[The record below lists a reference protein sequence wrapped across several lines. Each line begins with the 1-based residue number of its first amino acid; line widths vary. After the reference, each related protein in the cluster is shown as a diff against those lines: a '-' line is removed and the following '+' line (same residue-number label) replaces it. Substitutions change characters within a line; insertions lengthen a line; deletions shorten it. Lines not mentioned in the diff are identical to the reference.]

1 MKDEQIKVLEAK
13 LQGIQQKIDEQ
24 RNRVGNVTNLAI
36 NMAMQLKVAGAD
48 VDYDRVLHDAGEVYD
63 EVCVRIDRHTV
74 PSAQIRIDRLVEEG
88 EDVAEALRKA
98 RHIESMI
105 AKPPKKIITN

>member
-1 MKDEQIKVLEAK
+1 MKDEQIKVLEDK

-24 RNRVGNVTNLAI
+24 RNRAGNITNLAI
-36 NMAMQLKVAGAD
+36 SMATQLKVAGAD
-48 VDYDRVLHDAGEVYD
+48 VDYDRVLHDAGDVYD
-63 EVCVRIDRHTV
+63 EVCARVDRYIV
-74 PSAQIRIDRLVEEG
+74 PSTQIRIDRLVEEG

-98 RHIESMI
+98 RHIEAMI

>member
-1 MKDEQIKVLEAK
+1 MKDEQIKFLEDK

-24 RNRVGNVTNLAI
+24 RNRVGNITNLAI

-63 EVCVRIDRHTV
+63 EVCVRVDRHTV
-74 PSAQIRIDRLVEEG
+74 PSVQIRIDRLVEEG

-98 RHIESMI
+98 HHIESMTS
-105 AKPPKKIITN
+105 KPRKIITN

>member
-1 MKDEQIKVLEAK
+1 MKDEQIKALEAK

-24 RNRVGNVTNLAI
+24 RNRVGNITNLAI

-98 RHIESMI
+98 RHIESMVSS
-105 AKPPKKIITN
+105 PRKIITN

>member
-1 MKDEQIKVLEAK
+1 MDDKHIKDLENK

-24 RNRVGNVTNLAI
+24 RNRAGNITNLAI

-63 EVCVRIDRHTV
+63 EVCARVDRHTV
-74 PSAQIRIDRLVEEG
+74 PSVQIRIDRLVEEG

-98 RHIESMI
+98 RHIESMTS
-105 AKPPKKIITN
+105 KPRKIITN